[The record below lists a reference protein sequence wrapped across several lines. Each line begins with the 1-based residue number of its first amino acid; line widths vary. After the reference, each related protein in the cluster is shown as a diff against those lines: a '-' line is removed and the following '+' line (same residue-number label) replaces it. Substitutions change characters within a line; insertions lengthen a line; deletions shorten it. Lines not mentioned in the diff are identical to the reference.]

1 VWYFSFMSV
10 QIGLDGKVAIV
21 TGGSRGIG
29 EAIAR
34 TFVARGAR
42 VVIASRKLD
51 GVASVAASIGAEHGG
66 DRVRAIQ
73 AHTGK
78 EDDCG
83 QLVQQA
89 IAAFGKVD
97 VLVNNA
103 GTNPYFGPFLNADN
117 GAWDKTF
124 DVNLKG
130 YFWCAREVA
139 RHLTGRGSTG
149 SIINVASIAGIVASP
164 MQGVYSMTKAAVISM
179 TKTLALELGPSNV
192 RVNAIA
198 PGFVDTRL
206 ASAIL
211 KNDDLVKSVV
221 GRTPLGRYGTPDEI
235 AGGALYLASD
245 AASFLTGHTLVI
257 DGGLTIG

>member
-1 VWYFSFMSV
+1 MTAR
-10 QIGLDGKVAIV
+10 ITLEGKVAIV

-34 TFVARGAR
+34 TFAAHGAR
-42 VVIASRKLD
+42 VAVASRKLE
-51 GVASVAASIGAEHGG
+51 GVSSVAESIANEHGA
-66 DRVRAIQ
+66 DRAVAIA

-78 EDDCG
+78 EDECIR
-83 QLVQQA
+83 LVA
-89 IAAFGKVD
+89 ETVARFGKVD
-97 VLVNNA
+97 VVVNNA
-103 GTNPYFGPFLNADN
+103 GTNPYFGPMLSADN
-117 GAWDKTF
+117 SAWDKTF
-124 DVNLKG
+124 EVNLKG

-139 RHLTGRGSTG
+139 RHCIGREAPGAVVNIAS
-149 SIINVASIAGIVASP
+149 VAGLVASP
-164 MQGVYSMTKAAVISM
+164 MQGVYSMTKAAVLSM
-179 TKTLALELGPSNV
+179 TKTLAVELAGSKI

-211 KNDDLVKSVV
+211 KNDDLLKQVMA
-221 GRTPLGRYGTPDEI
+221 RTPMGRYGVPDEI

-257 DGGLTIG
+257 DGGMTIG

>member
-1 VWYFSFMSV
+1 MGV
-10 QIGLDGKVAIV
+10 QIDLDGKVAVI

-34 TFVARGAR
+34 AFVAHGAR
-42 VVIASRKLD
+42 VAIASRKLA
-51 GVASVAASIGAEHGG
+51 GVAEVAESIGRDHGA
-66 DRVRAIQ
+66 DRVRAIA
-73 AHTGK
+73 AHSGK
-78 EDDCG
+78 EDECVR
-83 QLVQQA
+83 LVRETV
-89 IAAFGKVD
+89 AAFGKVD

-103 GTNPYFGPFLNADN
+103 GTNPYFGPMVNADDA
-117 GAWDKTF
+117 AWDKTF

-139 RHLTGRGSTG
+139 RHLAGRNAPG
-149 SIINVASIAGIVASP
+149 SIVNVASIAGLLASP
-164 MQGVYSMTKAAVISM
+164 MQGVYSMTKAAVISL
-179 TKTLALELGPSNV
+179 TKTLALELGPSGI

-211 KNDDLVKSVV
+211 KNEELLKNVV
-221 GRTPLGRYGTPDEI
+221 GRTPLGRYGTPNEI

-245 AASFLTGHTLVI
+245 SASFLTGHTLVI

>member
-1 VWYFSFMSV
+1 MTAR
-10 QIGLDGKVAIV
+10 ITLEGKVAIV

-34 TFVARGAR
+34 TFAAHGAR
-42 VVIASRKLD
+42 VVVASRKVE
-51 GVASVAASIGAEHGG
+51 GVQAVAESIAREHGEG
-66 DRVRAIQ
+66 RALAVA

-78 EDDCG
+78 EDECVR
-83 QLVQQA
+83 LVRETVA
-89 IAAFGKVD
+89 RFGKVD

-103 GTNPYFGPFLNADN
+103 GTNPYFGPMLEADMS
-117 GAWDKTF
+117 AWDKTF
-124 DVNLKG
+124 EVNLKG

-139 RHLTGRGSTG
+139 RDCIARSAPGAIVS
-149 SIINVASIAGIVASP
+149 VASVAGLMASP
-164 MQGVYSMTKAAVISM
+164 LQGIYAATKAAVVSM
-179 TKTLALELGPSNV
+179 TKTLAVELAPSKI

-211 KNDDLVKSVV
+211 KNDELLKHVLS
-221 GRTPLGRYGTPDEI
+221 RTPLGRYGTPDEI

-257 DGGLTIG
+257 DGGMTIG

>member
-1 VWYFSFMSV
+1 M
-10 QIGLDGKVAIV
+10 GLQLGLEGKVAIV

-34 TFVARGAR
+34 AFVEQGAR
-42 VVIASRKLD
+42 VAIASRKID
-51 GVASVAASIGAEHGG
+51 GVAAVAESITRTHGEG
-66 DRVRAIQ
+66 RVRAFA

-78 EDDCG
+78 EEDCKR
-83 QLVQQA
+83 LVEETG
-89 IAAFGKVD
+89 AAFGKVD

-103 GTNPYFGPFLNADN
+103 GTNPYFGPMLNADG

-124 DVNLKG
+124 EVNLKG
-130 YFWCAREVA
+130 YFWCAREVG
-139 RHLTGRGSTG
+139 RHLAGRGAPG
-149 SIINVASIAGIVASP
+149 SIISVASIAGLVASP
-164 MQGVYSMTKAAVISM
+164 MQGIYSMTKASVISM
-179 TKTLALELGPSNV
+179 TKTLALELGPSGI

-206 ASAIL
+206 ASAVL
-211 KNDDLVKSVV
+211 KNDDLVKAVV
-221 GRTPLGRYGTPDEI
+221 ARTPLGRYGNPDEI
-235 AGGALYLASD
+235 AGGAVYLASN

>member
-1 VWYFSFMSV
+1 MGV
-10 QIGLDGKVAIV
+10 QIGLGGKVAIV

-34 TFVARGAR
+34 TFVAHGAR
-42 VVIASRKLD
+42 VAIAARKLD
-51 GVASVAASIGAEHGG
+51 GVVAVADSIGRDHGPES
-66 DRVRAIQ
+66 VRAF
-73 AHTGK
+73 ATHSGK
-78 EDDCG
+78 EDECV
-83 QLVQQA
+83 QLVRETV
-89 IAAFGKVD
+89 AAFGKVD
-97 VLVNNA
+97 ILVNNA
-103 GTNPYFGPFLNADN
+103 GTNPYFGPMVNADN

-124 DVNLKG
+124 EVNLKG

-139 RHLTGRGSTG
+139 RHLAGRGAAG
-149 SIINVASIAGIVASP
+149 SIVNVASIAGLVASP

-179 TKTLALELGPSNV
+179 TQTLALELGPSGI

-211 KNDDLVKSVV
+211 KNDELLKSVV

>member
-1 VWYFSFMSV
+1 MGV
-10 QIGLDGKVAIV
+10 QIGLEGKVAVI

-34 TFVARGAR
+34 TFVAHGAR
-42 VVIASRKLD
+42 VAIASRKLE
-51 GVASVAASIGAEHGG
+51 GVTEVAESIGRDHGA
-66 DRVRAIQ
+66 DRVRAFA
-73 AHTGK
+73 AHSGK
-78 EDDCG
+78 EDECVR
-83 QLVQQA
+83 LVRETV
-89 IAAFGKVD
+89 AAFGKVD
-97 VLVNNA
+97 ILVNNA
-103 GTNPYFGPFLNADN
+103 GTNPFFGPMIGADN

-139 RHLTGRGSTG
+139 RHLAGRGAPG
-149 SIINVASIAGIVASP
+149 SMINVASVAGLLASP

-179 TKTLALELGPSNV
+179 TKTLALELGPSGI

-206 ASAIL
+206 ASAVL
-211 KNDDLVKSVV
+211 KNDELLKVV
-221 GRTPLGRYGTPDEI
+221 IGRTPLGRYGTPNEI